1 MQPQMQPMLRMTAP
15 VPWMTALLCA
25 RGGAVILTV
34 VRFGAGL
41 LDAHNMQQWFTC
53 PDSPVRSIIAACASA
68 SEGLTNAR

>member
-1 MQPQMQPMLRMTAP
+1 MQPMLRMTVP
-15 VPWMTALLCA
+15 VSWMTALLCA